1 MIKDR
6 DTFVDIAKGIGML
19 MIVRI
24 HTEVFNT
31 ISCPYPIIAVP
42 LFFFLSGFYDN
53 TTKPLKEWLPKT
65 FRSLFVVGVIWVLIS
80 FAYLSLL
87 SYAKDRTFHME
98 FSWENPVIAGGVEW
112 FLFALFLAKI
122 VMWTI
127 HRSRLPHW
135 LILAILI
142 GLGGVISRIDLPLLL
157 DEGIAALPF
166 YYAGFVCYPYIK
178 KYLTYLKWPALFGMV
193 CIILMQM
200 NWFPILLVPYSDKP
214 IVMYPVFFLM
224 TLLSFM
230 TILWLGY
237 ILQHQE
243 WLAKFGRQ
251 TLGVLVIH
259 PLLLH
264 TCAISFNRLFVKG
277 STIWIVT
284 FLMAYVVVC
293 VVSYMFT
300 RWICN
305 HMPYLLGQS
314 KKTAE

>member
-1 MIKDR
+1 MNNDKR

-65 FRSLFVVGVIWVLIS
+65 FQSLFLVGVIWVLIS
-80 FAYLSLL
+80 FTYLSLL
-87 SYAKDRTFHME
+87 SYIKDHTIFVD

-112 FLFALFLAKI
+112 FLFALFLAKLG
-122 VMWTI
+122 MWII

-135 LILAILI
+135 LVLTILI
-142 GLGGVISRIDLPLLL
+142 GLGGGMSRIDLPLLI

-166 YYAGFVCYPYIK
+166 YYAGFICYPYIK
-178 KYLTYLKWPALFGMV
+178 KHLTYLKWPALFGMV
-193 CIILMQM
+193 CIFLMQM
-200 NWFPILLVPYSDKP
+200 NWFPYVLVPYSDKP
-214 IVMYPVFFLM
+214 IIMYPVFFLM

-230 TILWLGY
+230 SILWLGNL
-237 ILQHQE
+237 LQHQE
-243 WLAKFGRQ
+243 WLTKFGRQ

-259 PLLLH
+259 PLISH
-264 TCAISFNRLFVKG
+264 TIAVSLNRLFEVG
-277 STIWIVT
+277 STIWMVS
-284 FLMAYVVVC
+284 FLLAYIMIC
-293 VVSYMFT
+293 LVSYYLTIYINKHISF
-300 RWICN
+300 
-305 HMPYLLGQS
+305 LLG
-314 KKTAE
+314 ARR